1 MPAPQGAPAWA
12 NELALAYESGAHGQF
27 ILYGNVHDRLA
38 VGNKLINLAG
48 YLEHDL
54 LASFQ
59 VVLSYDLGN
68 GLTIERGGELLG
80 KWGGAN
86 LQQLPREPLAALH
99 YISRY
104 LRYLGNLRALGR
116 DSIENVA
123 VILRGVDHILPA
135 DGAGYEHGSLTS
147 ILRDWS
153 SESPFTDLPFTS
165 ILISDNLNDLERLV
179 AYNSHTARIRVAL
192 PDAAALERALVS
204 LHAQYARAFAPDA
217 NLRRTAA
224 ALVGVTVSALE
235 SLIKMRHHA
244 GTPLGPAD
252 LTRIKKELVERDSA
266 GLVEFIDSKRTLADY
281 HGQDALKIWL
291 KQDIALWQNG
301 DLKALPMGYLLCG
314 PVGTGK
320 TFLVECLAGEAGV
333 PVVKLKNF
341 RDRWVGSSE
350 GNLEKIFRLV
360 RALGR
365 CMVFIDEADQTL
377 GRRESGTGDSGL
389 SGRLY
394 AMIAQEMSDSSN
406 RGRVLWILAS
416 SRPDLIEV
424 DLKRPGRVD
433 VKVPLLP
440 TATRAESAAL
450 LAALAQRYGLSL
462 ADTELQSL
470 EAQLPTLL
478 TPGAAEAL
486 VVKAYRHART
496 QDTSGAAA
504 LAASLVDYQNPVPA
518 DVIKFQMR
526 IAIREATDLSF
537 VPPQF
542 RALAERPGTT

>member
-12 NELALAYESGAHGQF
+12 IELANAYESGAHGQF
-27 ILYGNVHDRLA
+27 ILYGNVHDRVA
-38 VGNKLINLAG
+38 VSNRLVNLSG
-48 YLEHDL
+48 YLEDDL

-59 VVLSYDLGN
+59 IVLAYDLGN
-68 GLTIERGGELLG
+68 GLRIERGGELIE

-86 LQQLPREPLAALH
+86 LTNLPREPLAALH
-99 YISRY
+99 YVSRY
-104 LRYLGNLRALGR
+104 LRYFGNLRVLGR
-116 DSIENVA
+116 EIKEHVA
-123 VILRGVDHILPA
+123 VIIRGIDHIIPA

-147 ILRDWS
+147 ILREWS
-153 SESPFTDLPFTS
+153 SEAPFVDLPFTS
-165 ILISDNLNDLERLV
+165 ILIADNLNDVEPLI
-179 AYNSHTARIRVAL
+179 AFDTHTARIRVPL
-192 PDAAALERALVS
+192 PEASALESALAFLKV
-204 LHAQYARAFAPDA
+204 QYPKAFAADA
-217 NLRRTAA
+217 NTVQIAA
-224 ALVGVTVSALE
+224 ALVGVTVTALE
-235 SLIKMRHHA
+235 SLIKIRGHA
-244 GTPLGPAD
+244 AQTLNSAD

-266 GLVEFIDSKRTLADY
+266 GLVEFIESKRTLDDY
-281 HGQDALKIWL
+281 HGQDALKKWMR
-291 KQDIALWQNG
+291 QDIALWHSG

-377 GRRESGTGDSGL
+377 GKRDAGSGDSGL

-394 AMIAQEMSDSSN
+394 SMIAQEMADTSN

-440 TATRAESAAL
+440 TSTAAESAML
-450 LAALAQRYGLSL
+450 IGALAKRYGLDL
-462 ADTELQSL
+462 PAENLKAL
-470 EAQLPTLL
+470 ETRMPTLL

-486 VVKAYRHART
+486 VVKAYRRSRT
-496 QDTSGAAA
+496 ENIDGLAA
-504 LAASLVDYQNPVPA
+504 LAACLEGYQNPVPA
-518 DVIKFQMR
+518 DVLEFQMR
-526 IAIREATDLSF
+526 IAIREATDLAF
-537 VPPQF
+537 VPAAFQHYAKQP
-542 RALAERPGTT
+542 LGT

>member
-1 MPAPQGAPAWA
+1 MPAPPGAPSWA
-12 NELALAYESGAHGQF
+12 TDIALAYESGAHGQF

-38 VGNKLINLAG
+38 VGPRLVNLAG
-48 YLEHDL
+48 YLENDL
-54 LASFQ
+54 LASFKI
-59 VVLSYDLGN
+59 VLAYDLGN
-68 GLTIERGGELLG
+68 GLTIERGGELIEQ
-80 KWGGAN
+80 WGGAN
-86 LQQLPREPLAALH
+86 LQHLPREPLQSLQ
-99 YISRY
+99 YVSRF

-116 DSIENVA
+116 DSIDNVA
-123 VILRGVDHILPA
+123 VIVRGIDHILPA
-135 DGAGYEHGSLTS
+135 DGAGYEHGRLTS

-153 SESPFTDLPFTS
+153 AEEPFCDLSFTS
-165 ILISDNLNDLERLV
+165 ILISDNLNDLEPLV
-179 AYNSHTARIRVAL
+179 AYDTHASRVRVSL
-192 PDAAALERALVS
+192 PDAAALERS
-204 LHAQYARAFAPDA
+204 LTLLKTQYPKAFAADMSLA
-217 NLRRTAA
+217 QTAH
-224 ALVGVTVSALE
+224 ALVGVTVAGLE
-235 SLIKMRHHA
+235 SLIKIRHHSSQ
-244 GTPLGPAD
+244 TLSTTD
-252 LTRIKKELVERDSA
+252 LSTIKKELVERDSA
-266 GLVEFIDSKRTLADY
+266 GLVEFIDSKRTLDDY
-281 HGQDALKIWL
+281 HGQDALKRWL
-291 KQDIALWQNG
+291 RQDVALWHGG
-301 DLKALPMGYLLCG
+301 DLKALPMGYLFCG

-377 GRRESGTGDSGL
+377 GRRESGSGDSGL

-394 AMIAQEMSDSSN
+394 AMIAQEMADTAN

-440 TATRAESAAL
+440 TATTAESAAL
-450 LAALAQRYGLSL
+450 VGTLAKRYGLALTDAELAAL
-462 ADTELQSL
+462 TERM
-470 EAQLPTLL
+470 PKML

-496 QDTSGAAA
+496 QHTGGAIA
-504 LAASLVDYQNPVPA
+504 LEASLIDYQNPVPA
-518 DVIKFQMR
+518 DVLDFQMR
-526 IAIREATDLSF
+526 IAIREATDLAF

-542 RALAERPGTT
+542 RALAERSDSP

>member
-1 MPAPQGAPAWA
+1 MPAPQGAPSWA
-12 NELALAYESGAHGQF
+12 SELALAYESGAHGQF
-27 ILYGNVHDRLA
+27 ILYGNVHDRMA
-38 VGNKLINLAG
+38 VGARLVNLAG
-48 YLEHDL
+48 YLENDL
-54 LASFQ
+54 LSAFQ
-59 VVLSYDLGN
+59 IVLSYDLGN
-68 GLTIERGGELLG
+68 GLTIERGGELVE
-80 KWGGAN
+80 KWGGAD
-86 LQQLPREPLAALH
+86 LKSLPREPLPAIQ

-116 DSIENVA
+116 EVAEHVA
-123 VILRGVDHILPA
+123 VILRGVDHIVPA

-147 ILRDWS
+147 VLREWS
-153 SESPFTDLPFTS
+153 SEGPFCDLSFTS
-165 ILISDNLNDLERLV
+165 ILIADNLNDVEPMI
-179 AYNSHTARIRVAL
+179 AYSTHAARIRVAL
-192 PDAAALERALVS
+192 PDTPALERALS
-204 LHAQYARAFAPDA
+204 LLQTQQPKAFPADA
-217 NLRRTAA
+217 NLTQIAA

-235 SLIKMRHHA
+235 SLVKIRGHS
-244 GTPLGPAD
+244 GQTLGAAD

-266 GLVEFIDSKRTLADY
+266 GLVEFIESRRTLDDY
-281 HGQDALKIWL
+281 HGQDALKLWL
-291 KQDIALWQNG
+291 RQDIALWQAG

-377 GRRESGTGDSGL
+377 GRRESGSGDSGL

-394 AMIAQEMSDSSN
+394 SMIAQEMADTAN

-440 TATRAESAAL
+440 TSTTAESATL
-450 LAALAQRYGLSL
+450 IGALAKRYGLQID
-462 ADTELQSL
+462 DTELRKL
-470 EAQLPTLL
+470 EPRMPILL

-486 VVKAYRHART
+486 VVKAYRRSRT
-496 QDTSGAAA
+496 ENLNAGAALDA
-504 LAASLVDYQNPVPA
+504 CLTGYQNPVPA
-518 DVIKFQMR
+518 DVLEFQMR
-526 IAIREATDLSF
+526 IAIREATDLAF
-537 VPPQF
+537 VPAAF
-542 RALAERPGTT
+542 HKYAEQRSSA

>member
-1 MPAPQGAPAWA
+1 MPAPSGAPTWA
-12 NELALAYESGAHGQF
+12 TELAIAYESGAHGQF
-27 ILYGNVHDRLA
+27 ILYGNIHDRMA
-38 VGNKLINLAG
+38 VGSRLVNLAG
-48 YLEHDL
+48 YLEDDL
-54 LASFQ
+54 LSSFKI
-59 VVLSYDLGN
+59 VLAYDLGN
-68 GLTIERGGELLG
+68 GLMIERGGELIE

-86 LQQLPREPLAALH
+86 LQQLPREPLAALQ

-116 DSIENVA
+116 ETKDDVA
-123 VILRGVDHILPA
+123 VIVRGIDHILPA

-153 SESPFTDLPFTS
+153 SEAPFCDLPFTS
-165 ILISDNLNDLERLV
+165 ILISDNLNDLEPLV
-179 AYNSHTARIRVAL
+179 AYDTHTARVRVPL
-192 PDAAALERALVS
+192 PDAPALERALA
-204 LHAQYARAFAPDA
+204 LLKTQHAKAFASDA
-217 NLRRTAA
+217 NLPQIAA
-224 ALVGVTVSALE
+224 ALVGVTIAALE
-235 SLIKMRHHA
+235 SLIKVRHHSGQA
-244 GTPLGPAD
+244 LSPAD

-266 GLVEFIDSKRTLADY
+266 GLIEFIDSKRTLNDY
-281 HGQDALKIWL
+281 HGQEALKTWL
-291 KQDIALWQNG
+291 RQDIALWQTG

-377 GRRESGTGDSGL
+377 GRRESGSGDSGL

-394 AMIAQEMSDSSN
+394 SMIAQEMADSAN

-440 TATRAESAAL
+440 TATQAESAAL
-450 LAALAQRYGLSL
+450 IGALAKRYGLAL
-462 ADTELQSL
+462 TDAELSAL
-470 EAQLPTLL
+470 NPKMPTML

-486 VVKAYRHART
+486 VVKAYRHSRT
-496 QDTSGAAA
+496 QSTTGAAA
-504 LAASLVDYQNPVPA
+504 LDASLVDYQNPVPQ
-518 DVIKFQMR
+518 DVLDFQMR
-526 IAIREATDLSF
+526 IAIREATDLAF

-542 RALAERPGTT
+542 RALADRTGVT

>member
-1 MPAPQGAPAWA
+1 MPAPLGAPAWA

-27 ILYGNVHDRLA
+27 VLYGNVHDRMA
-38 VGNKLINLAG
+38 VGTKLINLAG

-54 LASFQ
+54 LSSFQ

-68 GLTIERGGELLG
+68 GLTIERGGELID

-116 DSIENVA
+116 ETKDNVA
-123 VILRGVDHILPA
+123 VIVRGIDHTLPA

-147 ILRDWS
+147 ILRDWAAEAPF
-153 SESPFTDLPFTS
+153 SELPFTS
-165 ILISDNLNDLERLV
+165 ILISDNLNDLEPLV
-179 AYNSHTARIRVAL
+179 AYDTHTARVRVSL
-192 PDAAALERALVS
+192 PDAAALERALT
-204 LHAQYARAFAPDA
+204 LLKAQYPKAFAADA
-217 NLRRTAA
+217 NLGQIAA
-224 ALVGVTVSALE
+224 ALVGVTVTALE
-235 SLIKMRHHA
+235 SLIKIRHHSNTA
-244 GTPLGPAD
+244 LGPAD

-281 HGQDALKIWL
+281 HGQPALKTWL
-291 KQDIALWQNG
+291 TQDIALWQSG
-301 DLKALPMGYLLCG
+301 DLKALPMGYLFCG

-377 GRRESGTGDSGL
+377 GRRDSGSGDSGL

-440 TATRAESAAL
+440 TATEKESAAL
-450 LAALAQRYGLSL
+450 LGALAKRYGLPLTDAEL
-462 ADTELQSL
+462 AAL
-470 EAQLPTLL
+470 ESRMPTML

-496 QDTSGAAA
+496 QHTSGAAA
-504 LAASLVDYQNPVPA
+504 LEASLVDYQNPVPA
-518 DVIKFQMR
+518 DVLDFQMR

-542 RALAERPGTT
+542 RSFAERSDTT